1 MRRRWVQWLS
11 PPSRSN
17 PGETLRW
24 VRRISLLSGVF
35 ALVIAGQF
43 ALQGE
48 SGVLIAVLVAS
59 GLLSASTWVTL
70 MPAIHRADEHGP
82 LSAEELPLAR
92 RRERRASVFTAAL
105 LCIAFP
111 VIGYVL
117 EGIGGAAF
125 FFVAGALS
133 VGLGIWMLRR
143 CPAD

>member
-1 MRRRWVQWLS
+1 
-11 PPSRSN
+11 
-17 PGETLRW
+17 
-24 VRRISLLSGVF
+24 VF
-35 ALVIAGQF
+35 GLVIAAQF

-48 SGVLIAVLVAS
+48 SGVLIAVLVAG

-70 MPAIHRADEHGP
+70 MPAIHQADEHGP
-82 LSAEELPLAR
+82 LSAEELPRAR
-92 RRERRASVFTAAL
+92 RRERRASVLTAAL

-133 VGLGIWMLRR
+133 AGLGTWMLRR
-143 CPAD
+143 RPAD

>member
-1 MRRRWVQWLS
+1 
-11 PPSRSN
+11 
-17 PGETLRW
+17 
-24 VRRISLLSGVF
+24 VRRISLLGGVF

-48 SGVLIAVLVAS
+48 SGVLIAVLVVS

-70 MPAIHRADEHGP
+70 KPAIRRADEHGP
-82 LSAEELPLAR
+82 LSAEELAQAK

-117 EGIGGAAF
+117 EGIAGAAT
-125 FFVAGALS
+125 FFVVGVLS
-133 VGLGIWMLRR
+133 AGLGIWISARR
-143 CPAD
+143 PTD